1 MEKEKINELEKQL
14 EESAKRMAEYRR
26 EGLFEQ
32 ELEEHQTYNEIIK
45 QINDLNEKLEK
56 ISREEQITKLEKK
69 LEESAKK
76 IAEYRREGFLEQE
89 AEEHQT
95 YNEIIKQI
103 NDLKKQEKPEG
114 SIIIEEQD
122 RKGQAKPKETE
133 KPKKPEGSII
143 IEEQD
148 RKGQVKPKETE
159 KPKKPEGSISFEGQ
173 DGKGQAKLKETEKPK
188 KPESSIIIEEP
199 DRKEQEKPEEK
210 ELGDLS
216 IEEPNNKNLPIR
228 SFWEIYNDTCTE
240 HVGSIANAI
249 NKLAHMQTITY
260 FFNKNEDT
268 VHKILNII
276 PTPFKI
282 ILKGVAIIPNAI
294 MGTDEK
300 IQAMRENIEDL
311 SQEDFE
317 VLVQKPEDVNQMFN
331 KKVKDSFDRDYLDTQ
346 FMKQYKVNNAYLDV
360 VKERLDRERGAAIEY
375 YNEQATLSLD
385 RLKELEEI
393 GIENLTPA
401 QKQEYFLEKTTYDSC
416 VSEGKKCAKE
426 ITDFEEGAKKKSSA
440 HRNISGWLLA
450 KFNPD
455 NREENSQMAELSKA
469 RREMGEIGNDL
480 QVNSLSVKMEELA
493 EENTK
498 TVQFGRNE
506 NNILDIGKNSKKS
519 PIEIINR
526 GEQTKGRL
534 LLTNIMSVSA
544 LMGLYKQ
551 VKNIVSNRELVA
563 RHNQHLTSVN
573 SKNSNISVEGKVK
586 ISDSADAPEVENVI
600 SKQTVEAGLN
610 RAERGNLDGNNWNL
624 GTPYHQADVQAHAD
638 AAQVAEKADGLMK
651 QGKNL
656 EALKSATGYYSQ
668 VQNGTRANISNYM
681 SVHPEHDYTAFS
693 FGDTANMD
701 KVYEFFANGT
711 IGYQTNITG
720 TMAEMMGKLKEGLDL
735 NGVLFA
741 TATSLYN
748 AQREGT
754 KNIRNRVK
762 VEVDATNQRDDDSE
776 GENLEREEYAG
787 DAENI
792 SRREGYGVG
801 TATTMAGNMQASN
814 SAMRVSGDVATT
826 DSPVM
831 RASGYVATTD
841 SPVMRASGYAATTD
855 STTMRTSRD
864 VTNACKTMG
873 VMENSPIND
882 ATEVEVNAY
891 GPDYD
896 ETTDVLTGASKY
908 FKNLVHGV
916 GHKIGR
922 KKDKDDDELM
932 QD

>member
-26 EGLFEQ
+26 EGFFEQ

-114 SIIIEEQD
+114 SIIF
-122 RKGQAKPKETE
+122 
-133 KPKKPEGSII
+133 
-143 IEEQD
+143 EEQD
-148 RKGQVKPKETE
+148 RKGQVKP
-159 KPKKPEGSISFEGQ
+159 
-173 DGKGQAKLKETEKPK
+173 KETEKPK

-573 SKNSNISVEGKVK
+573 SKNSNISVEGKVN

-762 VEVDATNQRDDDSE
+762 VGVDVTNQRDDDSE

-814 SAMRVSGDVATT
+814 SAMRVSG
-826 DSPVM
+826 
-831 RASGYVATTD
+831 GVATTD

-882 ATEVEVNAY
+882 ATEVEANAY

>member
-26 EGLFEQ
+26 EGFFEQ

-114 SIIIEEQD
+114 SIIF
-122 RKGQAKPKETE
+122 
-133 KPKKPEGSII
+133 
-143 IEEQD
+143 EEQD
-148 RKGQVKPKETE
+148 RKGQVKP
-159 KPKKPEGSISFEGQ
+159 
-173 DGKGQAKLKETEKPK
+173 KETEKPK

-762 VEVDATNQRDDDSE
+762 VGVDVTNQRDDDSE

-814 SAMRVSGDVATT
+814 SAMRVSG
-826 DSPVM
+826 
-831 RASGYVATTD
+831 GVATTD

-882 ATEVEVNAY
+882 ATEVEANAY

>member
-26 EGLFEQ
+26 EGFFEQ

-114 SIIIEEQD
+114 SIIF
-122 RKGQAKPKETE
+122 
-133 KPKKPEGSII
+133 
-143 IEEQD
+143 EEQD
-148 RKGQVKPKETE
+148 RKGQVKP
-159 KPKKPEGSISFEGQ
+159 
-173 DGKGQAKLKETEKPK
+173 KETEKPK

-762 VEVDATNQRDDDSE
+762 VGVDATNQRDDDSE

-814 SAMRVSGDVATT
+814 SAMRISG
-826 DSPVM
+826 
-831 RASGYVATTD
+831 GVATTD

-873 VMENSPIND
+873 VMEKSPIND

-908 FKNLVHGV
+908 FKNLVHEV

>member
-26 EGLFEQ
+26 EGFFEQ

-103 NDLKKQEKPEG
+103 NDLKKQE
-114 SIIIEEQD
+114 
-122 RKGQAKPKETE
+122 
-133 KPKKPEGSII
+133 
-143 IEEQD
+143 
-148 RKGQVKPKETE
+148 
-159 KPKKPEGSISFEGQ
+159 KPEGSISFEGQ

-762 VEVDATNQRDDDSE
+762 VGVDVTNQRDDDSE

-814 SAMRVSGDVATT
+814 SAMRVSG
-826 DSPVM
+826 
-831 RASGYVATTD
+831 GVATTD